1 VDFKNTVIVM
11 TSNLGSQMI
20 QQMAADDYQVVK
32 LAVMSEVKNYFRPEF
47 INRIDEVVVF
57 HALDEK
63 NIASIARIQL
73 KYLEQRVARMEMK
86 LDVSDAAVA
95 EIAKAGFDP
104 MFGARPLK
112 RAIQAEIENPLA
124 KEILSGHFAAKDTIT
139 VDAKNGGIVF
149 RKA

>member
-20 QQMAADDYQVVK
+20 QQMSGDDYQVVK

-86 LDVSDAAVA
+86 LEVSDAAIA
-95 EIAKAGFDP
+95 EITRAGFDP

-112 RAIQAEIENPLA
+112 RAIQGEIENPLA
-124 KEILSGHFAAKDTIT
+124 REILSGHFAAKDTIK
-139 VDAKNGGIVF
+139 VDAKGGVIVF
-149 RKA
+149 EKV